1 MKQNILIIGLG
12 NLYRSDDAVGLIVAR
27 RLREKGLSGVTV
39 REAGGEG
46 AALIAV
52 WQGAETVILVDAVH
66 SGAEPGTVYRLDAH
80 AQPIPTKFFHYST
93 HAFSVAEAIELAR
106 TLNRLPECLIVYGIE
121 GKNFEAGEGLSP
133 AVEQAAQAVLERLLQ
148 ELDQPQLLS

>member
-1 MKQNILIIGLG
+1 MKQKILIIGLG

-66 SGAEPGTVYRLDAH
+66 SGAEPGTVYRLEAH

-106 TLNRLPECLIVYGIE
+106 TLNRLPESLIVYGIE